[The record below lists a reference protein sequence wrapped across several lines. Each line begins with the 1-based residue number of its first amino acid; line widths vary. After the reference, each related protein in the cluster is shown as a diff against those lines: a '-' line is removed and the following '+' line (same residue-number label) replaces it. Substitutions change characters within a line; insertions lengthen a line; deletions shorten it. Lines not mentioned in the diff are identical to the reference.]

1 MSYEGKKRRYFTGTE
16 IVLWISSVI
25 LILVSFLIFGGSSYI
40 SLIASLIGV
49 TALIFIAKGNP
60 IGTVI
65 NRDFQPALRYYIVFL
80 FVLRRDADIFGNDNA
95 YGSIFADF
103 LAEESLQRKQV
114 RSKSAETKTKR
125 IYCYGSSCDYC
136 NNGILLCIEIFQHG
150 ELNTEYTVYNNKF
163 YGCVLN
169 IQTQS
174 ILCLLVCRKRCNFD
188 CFVVIGS
195 CRKYIVYVRCG
206 MFRCFFCQRYIWIC

>member
-1 MSYEGKKRRYFTGTE
+1 MDRLRNIDFSVFFDFWRKRLYFLDC
-16 IVLWISSVI
+16 VLNRCNR
-25 LILVSFLIFGGSSYI
+25 FDFHC
-40 SLIASLIGV
+40 
-49 TALIFIAKGNP
+49 KRQP

-114 RSKSAETKTKR
+114 RSKSADTKAKR
-125 IYCYGSSCDYC
+125 IYCYGSPCDYC

-150 ELNTEYTVYNNKF
+150 ELNTEYTVCNNKF

-174 ILCLLVCRKRCNFD
+174 VLCR
-188 CFVVIGS
+188 
-195 CRKYIVYVRCG
+195 
-206 MFRCFFCQRYIWIC
+206 MPQTM

>member
-25 LILVSFLIFGGSSYI
+25 LILVSFFDFWRKFLYF
-40 SLIASLIGV
+40 LDCVL
-49 TALIFIAKGNP
+49 
-60 IGTVI
+60 
-65 NRDFQPALRYYIVFL
+65 NRCNRFDFHC
-80 FVLRRDADIFGNDNA
+80 
-95 YGSIFADF
+95 
-103 LAEESLQRKQV
+103 
-114 RSKSAETKTKR
+114 KR
-125 IYCYGSSCDYC
+125 
-136 NNGILLCIEIFQHG
+136 FQHG
-150 ELNTEYTVYNNKF
+150 ELNTEHTVCNNKF

-206 MFRCFFCQRYIWIC
+206 MFRCFFANDIYGFAN